1 MLRKMAVGVACL
13 VGTGLCILLGT
24 GVSGA
29 ADVKVSVSFTNNTDG
44 DFELF
49 WLDSGKGKEVSFGV
63 VRKGE
68 SRVQETFNTHVWVI
82 RSPRGEELGRFT
94 VQATP
99 GPAPTFALAGSQA
112 DLVRRNTPGSAVVV
126 GSTRVIAGPGAI
138 TPPANLK
145 QELDK
150 AIRRPPEPVVG
161 RHPAPLKAEI
171 DRIRAEM
178 IRVTNVERAKVNQ
191 GATQA
196 PGVLKGTAPGA
207 FESRTSNPTRADRH
221 LAPLV
226 EDPNLSS
233 AAQKHAE
240 GLTETPGSGFIS
252 RRALPGLLLY
262 HRAGQPEAANAAKAF
277 QTWMRPMTFEQ
288 NVILSP
294 GYTRIGVGVAYSA
307 RGVPCYTLLFAKP
320 MP

>member
-49 WLDSGKGKEVSFGV
+49 WLDSGKDKEVSFGV

-112 DLVRRNTPGSAVVV
+112 DLLRRNTPGSPVVV
-126 GSTRVIAGPGAI
+126 VKNKVVAGPGAI

-161 RHPAPLKAEI
+161 RHPAGIKAEL
-171 DRIRAEM
+171 DRIKAEM
-178 IRVTNVERAKVNQ
+178 IRLTNVERAG
-191 GATQA
+191 GAE
-196 PGVLKGTAPGA
+196 GA
-207 FESRTSNPTRADRH
+207 FGVGNRGRAN

-226 EDPNLSS
+226 EDATLSS
-233 AAQKHAE
+233 AAQNFAE
-240 GLTETPGSGFIS
+240 LMAQKQSLSVYWNAPPAVRPFFD
-252 RRALPGLLLY
+252 
-262 HRAGQPEAANAAKAF
+262 RAGQPEAANAAKVI
-277 QTWMRPMTFEQ
+277 QSWMSVPVYKEH
-288 NVILSP
+288 ILNP
-294 GYTRIGVGVAYSA
+294 KYTRFGVGVAYSST
-307 RGVPCYTLLFAKP
+307 GVPYYTQLFAQ
-320 MP
+320 